1 MESVKIEIGGD
12 VFSFNAEDPTLLERA
27 GKALDDSINRLYD
40 YYGKNTDYKRLVIL
54 AALNSISEIY
64 EEVDKKDL
72 ALKQLSEDVINTDSI
87 LRQALNIDNEEK
99 L

>member
-12 VFSFNAEDPTLLERA
+12 IFSFNAEDSKLLERA
-27 GKALDDSINRLYD
+27 GKTLDESIKRLYE

-72 ALKQLSEDVINTDSI
+72 ALKQLSKEVINTDSI
-87 LRQALNIDNEEK
+87 LRKALNVEENI
-99 L
+99 